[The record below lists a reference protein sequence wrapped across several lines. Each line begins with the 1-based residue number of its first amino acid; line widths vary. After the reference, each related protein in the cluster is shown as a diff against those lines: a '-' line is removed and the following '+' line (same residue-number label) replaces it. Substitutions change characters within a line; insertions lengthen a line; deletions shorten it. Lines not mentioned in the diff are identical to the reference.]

1 MDKED
6 FYNPIDGFRSKV
18 RFLPPIDKKNKNIV
32 YVDYPSII
40 GEQKDK
46 GNYDTISRY
55 MNEIHKLRMQFIRV
69 SKRKSMINSIFG
81 NETN

>member
-1 MDKED
+1 MDKKEE
-6 FYNPIDGFRSKV
+6 FYSPGGFKGKV

-32 YVDYPSII
+32 CVDYPSII

-55 MNEIHKLRMQFIRV
+55 MNKLRTRWIKIT
-69 SKRKSMINSIFG
+69 KRKDIIKSIFG